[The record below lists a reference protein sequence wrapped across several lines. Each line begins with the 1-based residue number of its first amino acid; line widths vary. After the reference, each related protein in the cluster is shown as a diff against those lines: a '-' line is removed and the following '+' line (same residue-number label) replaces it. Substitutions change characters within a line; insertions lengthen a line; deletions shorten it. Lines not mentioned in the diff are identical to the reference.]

1 MSIALKTMTTAEI
14 YELLM
19 KYTNQYT
26 RMMNADVRG
35 TEFKECQEIILKLQE
50 EINERKRKNVK

>member
-1 MSIALKTMTTAEI
+1 MTTSEV

-26 RMMNADVRG
+26 RIMNTGMRG
-35 TEFKECQEIILKLQE
+35 REFKECEEIILKLQE
-50 EINERKRKNVK
+50 EINYRQKIMEK